1 MEQSVFN
8 TANKHF
14 MKTKH
19 FMQRA
24 VIATVIAGGLTAIVS
39 SFKAEKPASKAD
51 DLSGSINISG
61 AFALYPITVKWADEF
76 KKLHPN
82 VKFNISAGGAGKG
95 ITDALSGLVDIGLAS
110 RDIDPEEV
118 KKGAYTIYV
127 TKDAVVPTFNTG
139 NPNAAGILA
148 KGLKKE
154 QFFDIFVSGNVKNW
168 NQVGGKVSVPI
179 HVYNR
184 SDAAGAGETW
194 AKYLGKKQE
203 DLLGVGVFG
212 DPGLAQ
218 AVKKDVTAI
227 GYNNI
232 AYLYDLKTRKPV
244 EGVHALPIDVNGNGK
259 IDGDEN
265 FYGSIDKLTKAIA
278 DGKYP
283 SPPARN
289 LGFLFKGKPAKK
301 ELIAFVKYVLTDGQK
316 FVDENGY
323 IALSKSKLKEEIK
336 KVD

>member
-1 MEQSVFN
+1 
-8 TANKHF
+8 
-14 MKTKH
+14 MKKAIFKQQT
-19 FMQRA
+19 
-24 VIATVIAGGLTAIVS
+24 LIVS
-39 SFKAEKPASKAD
+39 AVALSILVVISSFVKRGTTRPVAD
-51 DLSGSINISG
+51 DLEGTISISG

-110 RDIDPEEV
+110 RDIDPAEV

-127 TKDAVVPTFNTG
+127 TKDAVLPTYNTS
-139 NPNAAGILA
+139 NPNAAALLA
-148 KGLKKE
+148 KGVKRD
-154 QFFDIFVSGNVKNW
+154 QFLNIFVTGNIKNW
-168 NQVGGKVSVPI
+168 NQLGGKVSVPI

-194 AKYLGKKQE
+194 AKYFGKKQE

-232 AYLYDLKTRKPV
+232 AYLYDLKTRKQV
-244 EGVHALPIDVNGNGK
+244 AGVHALPIDVNGNGK
-259 IDGDEN
+259 LDADEN
-265 FYGSIDKLTKAIA
+265 FYDTVDKLTDAIA
-278 DGKYP
+278 AGKYP

-289 LGFLFKGKPAKK
+289 LGFLFKGKPKKK
-301 ELIAFVKYVLTDGQK
+301 ELIEFVKFVLTTGQK
-316 FVDENGY
+316 DVDQNGY
-323 IALSKSKLKEEIK
+323 IALSKAKIQEELK
-336 KVD
+336 KVN